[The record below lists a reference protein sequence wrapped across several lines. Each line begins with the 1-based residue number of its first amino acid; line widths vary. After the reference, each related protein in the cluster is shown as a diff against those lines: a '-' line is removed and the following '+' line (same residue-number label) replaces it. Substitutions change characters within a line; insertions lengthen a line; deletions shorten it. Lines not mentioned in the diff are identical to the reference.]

1 MNNLSKGLSGA
12 RAAEL
17 LQQGKGNTQIENIG
31 KTNREIIRENIFT
44 YFNLIFFIMAIL
56 LIISG
61 AWNSLTFL
69 PVIIC
74 NALIGIFQGIKAKNI
89 LDRLKVLHQTT
100 VTAIRDGEET
110 IVYVDK
116 LVLGDVIVLT
126 AGSQICADAR
136 VVEGEISVN
145 EALLTGEAD
154 EINKK
159 AGDELMSGS
168 FVVSG
173 RCLAELTRVGQ
184 DSYISKLMLKAKK
197 MPSSE
202 QSEMVRSINKIVA
215 FAGLIIIPIGILL
228 FVQSF
233 YIQGNSFA
241 ESVPSMVAALIGMI
255 PEGLYL
261 LLSITLGLST
271 IRLARQKVMLHDMRS
286 IETLARVDT
295 ICVDKTGTITDNS
308 MLVADAVL
316 SDGSKEPAALDFYVN
331 LIADYIGCVP
341 DDNITMHALEDYFPI
356 RNSRTCVSFHPFS
369 SKYKYSGVQF
379 KDGTYIM
386 GAPEFVLQDEYQN
399 YKDLIDSYASVGLRV
414 LCFAAYYGGAGDSAV
429 IDENADDLSV
439 ELPNGHLKG
448 AKTKP
453 LVFILL
459 QNPIRENA
467 PATFAYFRKQGVN
480 VKVISGDNPMT
491 VSNVAKNAG
500 IENSDKY
507 VDASTLEDIDIP
519 DAVRE
524 YTVFGR
530 VSPEQKQKI
539 VKALKRDGHTVAMT
553 GDGVNDILA
562 MKDADCSV
570 AMAAGSDAAVQAAQV
585 VLMDSDFANMPKIV
599 AEGRRNINNI
609 ERTATLFL
617 VKNIFSLLLAVFSI
631 INVLTYPL
639 QPSQITMVSLFNIG
653 IPGFFLAME
662 PNNRRIEGHFLIKVL
677 LKAMPAALTDFLAIA
692 ALVVFGNTFGVE
704 QSDISVAATFLL
716 AIVGFIILAN
726 ICYPLNTYRLRV
738 IGGCVLGMIVAA
750 IVFNDLFS
758 ISHVSMKCAMLF
770 VLFAIATEPFMRY
783 LTMFFTF
790 VESKVQTCFTSG
802 KKKRNHKR
810 NFVV

>member
-1 MNNLSKGLSGA
+1 MDEKIMGLSTA
-12 RAAEL
+12 QANQL
-17 LQQGKGNTQIENIG
+17 LEQGKGNTQIENIG
-31 KTNREIIRENIFT
+31 KTNRDIIRENIFT

-100 VTAIRDGEET
+100 VTAIRDGEER
-110 IVYVDK
+110 IVPIDK

-126 AGSQICADAR
+126 SGSQICADA
-136 VVEGEISVN
+136 VVLQGEISVN

-154 EINKK
+154 EIIKSK
-159 AGDELMSGS
+159 DAELMSGS

-173 RCLAELTRVGQ
+173 KCLAQLTRVGQ
-184 DSYISKLMLKAKK
+184 ESYISQLMLKAKK
-197 MPSSE
+197 MPVAE

-215 FAGLIIIPIGILL
+215 FAGLIIIPIGICL
-228 FVQSF
+228 FVQGF

-241 ESVPSMVAALIGMI
+241 ETVPSVVAALIGMI

-271 IRLARQKVMLHDMRS
+271 IRLAKQKVMLHDMRS

-308 MLVADAVL
+308 MLVVDTVL
-316 SDGSKEPAALDFYVN
+316 PDGTKDPAAMEFYDN

-356 RNSRTCVSFHPFS
+356 RNSRTCVSFHSFS
-369 SKYKYSGVQF
+369 SKFKYSGVQF
-379 KDGTYIM
+379 TDGTYLM

-399 YKDLIDSYASVGLRV
+399 YKEVIDYYACRGLRV
-414 LCFAAYYGGAGDSAV
+414 LCFASYYGGADGTAV
-429 IDENADDLSV
+429 IDENSENVSL
-439 ELPNGHLKG
+439 ELPNGFLTG

-459 QNPIRENA
+459 QNPIRDAA

-491 VSNVAKNAG
+491 VSEVAKNAG

-507 VDASTLEDIDIP
+507 IDASTLDDVDIP
-519 DAVRE
+519 DAVRK

-539 VKALKRDGHTVAMT
+539 VRALKRDGHTVAMT

-631 INVLTYPL
+631 INVWTYPL
-639 QPSQITMVSLFNIG
+639 LPSQITMVSLFNIG

-662 PNNRRIEGHFLIKVL
+662 PNNNRIEGHFLIKVL

-692 ALVVFGNTFGVE
+692 ALVVFGSTFGV
-704 QSDISVAATFLL
+704 DPTDVSVASTFLL

-726 ICYPLNTYRLRV
+726 ICYPLNRYRLRV
-738 IGGCVLGMIVAA
+738 IGGCIVGMIVAA

-758 ISHVSMKCAMLF
+758 ISHVSMECVMLF

-790 VESKVQTCFTSG
+790 VEGKVQRNFTVSKV
-802 KKKRNHKR
+802 KR
-810 NFVV
+810 

>member
-1 MNNLSKGLSGA
+1 MDYSNVGLTQ
-12 RAAEL
+12 AEAKERYDR
-17 LQQGKGNTQIENIG
+17 GKGNVQIENIG
-31 KTNREIIRENIFT
+31 KTTGDIIKENVFT
-44 YFNLIFFIMAIL
+44 YFNLIFFIMAVL

-74 NALIGIFQGIKAKNI
+74 NALIGIFQGIKAKKV
-89 LDRLKVLHQTT
+89 LDKLKVISQSTAI
-100 VTAIRDGEET
+100 AIRDGDER
-110 IVYVDK
+110 IVPLDK
-116 LVLGDVIVLT
+116 LVLGDVIVLS
-126 AGSQICADAR
+126 AGNQICADA
-136 VVEGEISVN
+136 VVLDGEIAVN

-154 EINKK
+154 EIVKK
-159 AGDELMSGS
+159 SGSELMSGS

-173 RCLAELTRVGQ
+173 KCLAELTRVGM
-184 DSYISKLMLKAKK
+184 DSYISRLMLKAKK

-215 FAGLIIIPIGILL
+215 FAGLIIIPIGISL

-271 IRLARQKVMLHDMRS
+271 IRLAGQKVMLHDMRS
-286 IETLARVDT
+286 IESLARVDT

-308 MLVADAVL
+308 MLVADTVL
-316 SDGSKEPAALDFYVN
+316 ADESKDPEAMKYYEN

-341 DDNITMHALEDYFPI
+341 DDNITMHAMEDYFPI
-356 RNSRTCVSFHPFS
+356 RNSRTCVSFHAFS
-369 SKYKYSGVQF
+369 SKYKYSAVQF
-379 KDGTYIM
+379 TDGTYVL
-386 GAPEFVLQDEYQN
+386 GAPEFVLRDNFDQ
-399 YKDLIDSYASVGLRV
+399 YKDIITGYASKGLRV
-414 LCFAAYYGGAGDSAV
+414 LCFASYFGGADGTA
-429 IDENADDLSV
+429 IINENAEDISLEV
-439 ELPNGHLKG
+439 PNGPLSG
-448 AKTKP
+448 AKTQP

-459 QNPIRENA
+459 QNPIREAA
-467 PATFAYFRKQGVN
+467 PATFNYFKKQGVD
-480 VKVISGDNPMT
+480 VKVISGDNPLT
-491 VSNVAKNAG
+491 VSEVAKNAG
-500 IENSDKY
+500 IEHADRF
-507 VDASTLEDIDIP
+507 VDASTLEDEDIR

-539 VKALKRDGHTVAMT
+539 VRALKKDGHTVAMT

-562 MKDADCSV
+562 MKDADCSI
-570 AMAAGSDAAVQAAQV
+570 AMAAGSEAAVQAAQV
-585 VLMDSDFANMPKIV
+585 VLMDSDFSKMPKIV
-599 AEGRRNINNI
+599 GEGRRNINNI

-639 QPSQITMVSLFNIG
+639 QPSQITMVSLVNIG

-677 LKAMPAALTDFLAIA
+677 LKAMPAALTDFFAIA
-692 ALVVFGNTFGVE
+692 ALVVFGNTFGVSTE
-704 QSDISVAATFLL
+704 DVSVAATFLL
-716 AIVGFIILAN
+716 AIVGFIILTN
-726 ICYPLNTYRLRV
+726 ICTPLNRYSLRV
-738 IGGCVLGMIVAA
+738 IAGCILVMILGA
-750 IVFNDLFS
+750 IVFHDLFS
-758 ISHVSMKCAMLF
+758 ISYVSVECVMLF

-783 LTMFFTF
+783 LTILFTY
-790 VESKVQTCFTSG
+790 VENRLQNFLAKDKSK
-802 KKKRNHKR
+802 N
-810 NFVV
+810 

>member
-1 MNNLSKGLSGA
+1 MENTY
-12 RAAEL
+12 RALTSAEAKEL
-17 LQQGKGNTQIENIG
+17 LEQGKGNVQIESIG
-31 KTNREIIRENIFT
+31 KTNRDIIKENIFT

-56 LIISG
+56 LIVSG

-74 NALIGIFQGIKAKNI
+74 NALIGIVQGIKAKNV

-100 VTAIRDGEET
+100 VTVIRDGQEKL
-110 IVYVDK
+110 VPVDR
-116 LVLGDVIVLT
+116 LVLGDIIVLT
-126 AGSQICADAR
+126 SGNQICADAV
-136 VVEGEISVN
+136 VVEGEIAVN

-154 EINKK
+154 EIIKHS
-159 AGDELMSGS
+159 GSELMSGS

-173 RCLAELTRVGQ
+173 KCLAKLTRVGQ
-184 DSYISKLMLKAKK
+184 ESYISQLMLKAKK

-202 QSEMVRSINKIVA
+202 QSEMVKSINKIV
-215 FAGLIIIPIGILL
+215 FVAGLIIIPIGILL

-261 LLSITLGLST
+261 LLSITLGIST
-271 IRLARQKVMLHDMRS
+271 MRLARQKVMLHDMRS

-308 MLVADAVL
+308 MLVADAVMA
-316 SDGSKEPAALDFYVN
+316 DGSTDKETFDYYVN

-356 RNSRTCVSFHPFS
+356 RNSRTCLSFHSFS
-369 SKYKYSGVQF
+369 SKYKYSAVQF
-379 KDGTYIM
+379 KEGSYIM
-386 GAPEFVLQDEYQN
+386 GAPEFVLQESFQD
-399 YKDLIDSYASVGLRV
+399 YKDIIDGFAQRGLRV
-414 LCFAAYYGGAGDSAV
+414 LCFASYFGGADGTAV
-429 IDENADDLSV
+429 IDENAENLSL
-439 ELPNGHLKG
+439 ELPKGELKG
-448 AKTKP
+448 AVCKP

-459 QNPIRENA
+459 QNPVREAA
-467 PATFAYFRKQGVN
+467 PATFAYFRKQGVD
-480 VKVISGDNPMT
+480 VKVISGDNPLT
-491 VSNVAKNAG
+491 VSEVSKIAG
-500 IENSDKY
+500 IVNADKY
-507 VDASTLEDIDIP
+507 VDASILQDEDIP
-519 DAVRE
+519 NAVRE

-539 VKALKRDGHTVAMT
+539 VRALKKDGHTVAMT

-609 ERTATLFL
+609 ERSATLFL

-662 PNNRRIEGHFLIKVL
+662 PNNRRIEGHFLTKVL
-677 LKAMPAALTDFLAIA
+677 LKAMPAALTDFFAIA
-692 ALVVFGNTFGVE
+692 SLVVFGNTFGVD
-704 QSDISVAATFLL
+704 QGDVSVAATFLL

-726 ICYPLNTYRLRV
+726 ICTPLNAYRLRV
-738 IGGCVLGMIVAA
+738 IFGCIAGMIAA
-750 IVFNDLFS
+750 AFIFNDLFS
-758 ISHVSMKCAMLF
+758 ISYVSIECVMLF

-783 LTMFFTF
+783 LTMLFTYI
-790 VESKVQTCFTSG
+790 EERIQ
-802 KKKRNHKR
+802 KR
-810 NFVV
+810 